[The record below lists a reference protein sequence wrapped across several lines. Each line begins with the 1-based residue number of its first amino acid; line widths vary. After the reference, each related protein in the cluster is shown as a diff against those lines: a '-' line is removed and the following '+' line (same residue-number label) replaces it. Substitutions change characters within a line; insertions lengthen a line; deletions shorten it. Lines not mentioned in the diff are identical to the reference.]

1 MGTYQ
6 ITGSNGGVYE
16 VEAADDEQA
25 SRLEQYINR
34 QIAAG
39 DADLT
44 KAPVP
49 DGGRVDRPGG
59 TPAKA
64 PWTQKGMM
72 GSLGN
77 AAAGL
82 VTGAAAIPDML
93 TQGLGSALGLG
104 ARGIGAGVGAGLDL
118 AGLESAADATRG
130 YAGDLASNLENPLT
144 IGRGV
149 EFLAPKPT
157 DPIASFGRSVSEGLG
172 GVLGGFGI
180 GGIAAK
186 GAGAL
191 SRGVGRTLLE
201 KPGGQILSGG
211 AAGGAVN
218 IAAQAGL
225 PAPVQLAAGLV
236 AGGLA
241 PSTLRGGGGIV
252 EAATD
257 TLTNEGVKRAAAEL
271 LRRNISTSPEQVIQR
286 ASMQRAPRSGALP
299 TLAEVTLD
307 PGIAALQRG
316 VGNLSGA
323 SGARLSTRLS
333 DNAIRRGGAVDA
345 TFGTGNP
352 QDAIR
357 AAENAAQA
365 LAARRTAAIGRV
377 GPVIEPDE
385 VGRTARDALATGY
398 QGARARTSA
407 AYNADALLDDPPVQ
421 LRPLGLDDVILP
433 DGPAPQPDLAPFQDQ
448 AVKGLRGAL
457 PRKPVSLMQFVRK
470 NGGVSSADG
479 NAGDLRSMGMGARG
493 LPGMVNKNGRTLD
506 ELAEAAEEA
515 GYMPAGSTRN
525 DLLDALDEENR
536 GLGARYS
543 DADLNEVAAY
553 ESASEARDFW
563 RKNFDE
569 RQLDPTK
576 MSDDEWLDLYREL
589 TPDADNGAGRSL
601 YSLEADGLP
610 GKTMGPFQTSV
621 MAMRDRFFGDGAA
634 EAPAYVRSFFDEVIN
649 ADAVGLRTLEG
660 WERRAL
666 DMAGKSN
673 DRQTAAF
680 LQSVGKAI
688 GARASMEGGPARRAA
703 LGDARTA
710 RREQGNVFERG
721 AVGRS
726 LARDRY
732 GNYTMPDANVGAAV
746 FPRGRTGGGV
756 VDQSLL
762 AGGNGLE
769 GVARA
774 ELRRSLDNAGTDP
787 LALGRVARDYREG
800 IGRFPAIGTDV
811 RTAREA
817 AVAERTFGRSEF
829 GSLARPNADTS
840 AVVSRALTVRDGG
853 RSLRNLAEQTRQSR
867 PAQDG
872 IRRSMAE
879 FVDTNSR
886 TGNVDAGLQNV
897 PGTAK
902 MGRSIAILLDR
913 TKDTRLLDGTQRAAL
928 NAIRRELRGDQF
940 ARTANK
946 TTGSDTARNA
956 MLGMSAFQTA
966 LKIAPSGAA
975 KNVVE
980 FIAQKLNRTEDILA
994 MVNQATLDPAFAAD
1008 LLRAP
1013 TTDMVA
1019 RTMSRIRSFNTAAVE
1034 GVVASSGEI
1043 PAQP

>member
-16 VEAADDEQA
+16 VEAVDDDQA
-25 SRLEQYINR
+25 ARLEQYINR

-39 DADLT
+39 DADLA

-49 DGGRVDRPGG
+49 DGGRVDRPKSS
-59 TPAKA
+59 PAKA
-64 PWTQKGMM
+64 PWTQKGML
-72 GSLGN
+72 GSFGN

-104 ARGIGAGVGAGLDL
+104 ARGIGAGIGAGLGL
-118 AGLESAADATRG
+118 AGFDA
-130 YAGDLASNLENPLT
+130 AGDSTRDFASGVAKNLENPLT
-144 IGRGV
+144 VSRAV
-149 EFLAPKPT
+149 DFVAPKPT
-157 DPIASFGRSVSEGLG
+157 DPVGSFARSVSEGLG
-172 GVLGGFGI
+172 GVLGGLGI
-180 GGIAAK
+180 GGLAAR
-186 GAGAL
+186 GGGSL
-191 SRGVGRTLLE
+191 SRGVGQALLD

-225 PAPVQLAAGLV
+225 PAPVQLAAGLI
-236 AGGLA
+236 AGGVA
-241 PSTLRGGGGIV
+241 PAGLRGVGGAI
-252 EAATD
+252 EAGTD
-257 TLTNEGVKRAAAEL
+257 TLTNDGVRRAAAGI
-271 LRRNISTSPEQVIQR
+271 LRQNITTSPEQVIQR

-299 TLAEVTLD
+299 TLAEVSLD

-316 VGNLSGA
+316 VGNLSGPA
-323 SGARLSTRLS
+323 GARLSSRLS
-333 DNAIRRGGAVDA
+333 DNALRRA
-345 TFGTGNP
+345 
-352 QDAIR
+352 DAIDSSFGSGDPRDTIQAAER
-357 AAENAAQA
+357 AAQS

-385 VGRTARDALATGY
+385 AGRAGRDLLATGY

-407 AYNADALLDDPPVQ
+407 AYGADALMDDPPVQ
-421 LRPLGLDDVILP
+421 LRPLGLDDVLAP
-433 DGPAPQPDLAPFQDQ
+433 DGPAAQPDIRGFQDE
-448 AVKGLRGAL
+448 ATRGLRSAL
-457 PRKPVSLMQFVRK
+457 PPKPRSLLQFVRQQ
-470 NGGVSSADG
+470 GGIASADG
-479 NAGDLRSMGMGARG
+479 NAGDLRSVGMNARG
-493 LPGMVNKNGRTLD
+493 APTLLNERGRSLD
-506 ELAEAAEEA
+506 ELVDAAEES

-525 DLLDALDEENR
+525 DLIDALDDENR
-536 GLGARYS
+536 GLGARYA
-543 DADLNEVAAY
+543 DGDLNEVSAY
-553 ESASEARDFW
+553 DAASEARDFW

-576 MSDDEWLDLYREL
+576 MSDEDWRSLYEQVA
-589 TPDADNGAGRSL
+589 PGASDDAGRSL
-601 YSLEADGLP
+601 YSLEAEGLP
-610 GKTMGPFQTSV
+610 GRTMGPFQTSV

-649 ADAVGLRTLEG
+649 ADSVGLRTLEG

-703 LGDARTA
+703 LSTARAA
-710 RREQGNVFERG
+710 RREQGDVFERG

-726 LARDRY
+726 LSRDRY
-732 GNYTMPDANVGAAV
+732 GNYVLPDSNVGAAV
-746 FPRGRTGGGV
+746 FPRGRTGGET
-756 VDQSLL
+756 VDQSIR
-762 AGGNGLE
+762 AGGSGIE

-774 ELRRSLDNAGTDP
+774 ELRRSLDSAGSDP

-800 IGRFPAIGTDV
+800 IGRFPAIASDV
-811 RTAREA
+811 RAARESA
-817 AVAERTFGRSEF
+817 LAERNFGRSEF
-829 GSLARPNADTS
+829 GALTRPNADTS
-840 AVVSRALTVRDGG
+840 AAVSRALTVKDGG
-853 RSLRNLAEQTRQSR
+853 RSLRNLAEQTRSSR

-879 FVDTNSR
+879 FVDTRSR
-886 TGNVDAGLQNV
+886 TNNVDASLQSV
-897 PGTAK
+897 PGTAQ
-902 MGRSIAILLDR
+902 MGRSLAILLDR
-913 TKDTRLLDGTQRAAL
+913 TKDTRLLDQTQRAAL

-956 MLGMSAFQTA
+956 MIGMNAFRTA
-966 LKIAPSGAA
+966 LKVAPGGAA

-980 FIAQKLNRTEDILA
+980 FLAQKLSRTEDILA

-1019 RTMSRIRSFNTAAVE
+1019 RTMTRIRSFNTAAAE
-1034 GVVASSGEI
+1034 GTLASSSEI
-1043 PAQP
+1043 PTQP